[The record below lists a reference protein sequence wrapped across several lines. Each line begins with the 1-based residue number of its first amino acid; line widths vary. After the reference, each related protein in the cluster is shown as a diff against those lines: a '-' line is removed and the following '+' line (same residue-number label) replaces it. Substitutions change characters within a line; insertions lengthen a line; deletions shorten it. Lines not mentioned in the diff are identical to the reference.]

1 MIMREKGIRKGEN
14 KEFPFAVCCPLW
26 GGGGGWELFVDVG
39 ARTGVDAGTW
49 LGVGVGALLDV
60 FFEGVGAGESTLN
73 INILK
78 KVSIM
83 LSRITLIHT

>member
-1 MIMREKGIRKGEN
+1 M
-14 KEFPFAVCCPLW
+14 
-26 GGGGGWELFVDVG
+26 FVDVG

-49 LGVGVGALLDV
+49 LGVGGGARTGVDDGTWLGVGVGALLDVFFEGVGVGALLGV

-78 KVSIM
+78 KVSKM
-83 LSRITLIHT
+83 LSRIALIHT